1 MIVIETAPKL
11 PEQSPHCSFCNKDQH
26 DPKHAECGKDLIGPG
41 FIPTLAARLG
51 SVVAFDAPDRD
62 DYESMLTR
70 SGGLFEQ
77 YRGSFEKIGRH
88 IQFRAECAGTIAA
101 IAVTRNEGFLGLQ
114 TLMRQIGAAILAEE
128 APSARDALTT
138 IEPQWVQRALQPW
151 IYER

>member
-11 PEQSPHCSFCNKDQH
+11 PEQDSHCSFCNKDQH

-51 SVVAFDAPDRD
+51 SVVTFDAPDRD

-70 SGGLFEQ
+70 SAGLFEQ

-88 IQFRAECAGTIAA
+88 IQFRAECAETIAA
-101 IAVTRNEGFLGLQ
+101 MAVTRNEGFLGC
-114 TLMRQIGAAILAEE
+114 R
-128 APSARDALTT
+128 P
-138 IEPQWVQRALQPW
+138 
-151 IYER
+151 